1 MDREIDAKQQMAK
14 AYRYETKKSLDDLI
28 RSLINGD
35 LFDMF
40 EGQVLP
46 KVPITFK
53 DSAEYTQIWDCLSNY
68 ELLSQLKTGKRAI
81 SKDEQPNLAGH
92 EMHSDFSSKQTTWVG
107 YCVKVKQ

>member
-1 MDREIDAKQQMAK
+1 MAK

-46 KVPITFK
+46 KVPINFK
-53 DSAEYTQIWDCLSNY
+53 DSFEYT
-68 ELLSQLKTGKRAI
+68 
-81 SKDEQPNLAGH
+81 
-92 EMHSDFSSKQTTWVG
+92 
-107 YCVKVKQ
+107 